1 MFKSKKLSNYN
12 KNIVHAFFNSQGGV
26 STGIYKGLNCGPGSK
41 DKKINIKKNLNIVKK
56 KIKCKQKNLILLN
69 QIHSNKTF
77 KISKITNNKMYGDGF
92 ITKKNDIALG
102 ILTADCAPILFYD
115 PEKKIIGAAH
125 AGWKGAYKNISKKIL
140 DDMKTWGSNIVNI
153 IAVIGPCIRYKNYE
167 VKSDFKKKFLKKYN
181 CNEFVEKQHN

>member
-12 KNIVHAFFNSQGGV
+12 KTIVHAFFNSQGGV
-26 STGIYKGLNCGPGSK
+26 STGIYKGLNCGLGSK
-41 DKKINIKKNLNIVKK
+41 DKKTNIKKNLNIVKK

-77 KISKITNNKMYGDGF
+77 KILKMTNNKMYGDGF
-92 ITKKNDIALG
+92 ITKKNGIALG

-125 AGWKGAYKNISKKIL
+125 AGWKGAYKNIIYKTSKDK
-140 DDMKTWGSNIVNI
+140 S
-153 IAVIGPCIRYKNYE
+153 YE
-167 VKSDFKKKFLKKYN
+167 W
-181 CNEFVEKQHN
+181 